1 MFAKL
6 WKDEEGAVALE
17 YLLLLTIVG
26 LGMVIGFSNL
36 SNALNAEYTE
46 LGNAIL
52 ALSQGYEVAT
62 RSGCSATTQ
71 GSQAIDIPSNVTFG
85 TNTVTPAAINPNNVY
100 TGVNVCP

>member
-1 MFAKL
+1 MFARL
-6 WKDEEGAVALE
+6 WNDEEGAVSLE

-36 SNALNAEYTE
+36 SNALNAEYSE

-62 RSGCSATTQ
+62 KSGCGSATQ
-71 GSQAIDIPSNVTFG
+71 GSQAIDPPGAVTFGSNVT
-85 TNTVTPAAINPNNVY
+85 TPASISPGIVG
-100 TGVNVCP
+100 TGVNS